1 MTKPVLQL
9 TEDAITHIRDLMAQS
24 DQPVVGLRVSI
35 VSAGCSGHK
44 YQFDY
49 AVEGDIE
56 PTDTLVEQDGVK
68 VYVDQMSLVY
78 LLGSVMDFKT
88 EQFKS
93 GFTFENPNV
102 SSACGCGE
110 SVSFTRD
117 DLENQRG

>member
-1 MTKPVLQL
+1 MAKPVLQL
-9 TEDAITHIRDLMAQS
+9 TEDALTHIRELMAQS

-68 VYVDQMSLVY
+68 VYIEQMSLVY

-110 SVSFTRD
+110 SVNFTRD
-117 DLENQRG
+117 DLAEQRG